1 MVSLS
6 NLELAPAPTVHP
18 LAPFFAPRAIAVVGA
33 ADDPTKLRGR
43 ILAQLLKGGFAGPVY
58 PVHPTA
64 GAIQGLPAYRSVAD
78 TPAPAD
84 LALVAIPSERV
95 PAVLEEC
102 AAAGV
107 RSVLV
112 YSGGFAEEGE
122 GKRGLQDEVTAIA
135 ARTGIRVSGP
145 NSVGFLNVA
154 GAVCATFS
162 PAIDF
167 AALPAQRRQG
177 GARRI
182 GIVSQSGGL
191 GFAIFNRG
199 LRRHLTFSHVV
210 NTGNEADID
219 ATDVLDF
226 LVEDPAT
233 GVIVM
238 FLESIRR
245 GDRFQE
251 VAARAL
257 ERGKPIVVAKVGR
270 SAAGQRAA
278 LSHTASLT
286 GADAAYDSVFRRYG
300 IVRVDDQDAM
310 LDAAQA
316 FAMCP
321 PMRGR
326 RVGIVTIS
334 GGVGGW
340 MADTLEGQ
348 GFTVPALSAETQARV
363 RTYLPPF
370 GAAFNPIDITAN
382 AMENDHR
389 ARSLEVLAAAEGI
402 DAIVN
407 VSSLAADPQLPAE
420 RERLAAL
427 VRSSDR
433 PVLFYSYPL
442 PSEVASQTLADIGIP
457 LYTSL
462 AGAARALTALAE
474 HHEARERQDGASP
487 EGDEAAA
494 RRALAAAGETLCE
507 YEAAPLLA
515 AYGIATAPARLARTA
530 QEAQAAAA
538 ELGFPVA
545 LKIQSPDI
553 PHKTEAGGV
562 ALALA
567 DATAVAAAFDRIS
580 AAARAS
586 HPAAGIHGVLVQ
598 RMAPRGVEMIAG
610 AVHDAGFGPQVS
622 LGLGGV
628 LVEILRDVAMA
639 PAPFS
644 AAAAATLVDRLR
656 AAPLLDGWR
665 GSAPADRTAFANLAA
680 RLSRLASDLSDRILE
695 IELNPVLVHPRG
707 DGVSVVDALV
717 RQRPKEPT

>member
-1 MVSLS
+1 MTT
-6 NLELAPAPTVHP
+6 AHP
-18 LAPFFAPRAIAVVGA
+18 LAPFFAPRSVAVVGA
-33 ADDPTKLRGR
+33 ADDPTRLRGR
-43 ILAQLLKGGFAGPVY
+43 ILAQLLKGGFTGPVY

-64 GAIQGLPAYRSVAD
+64 TAVQGLPAYRSVSL

-84 LALVAIPSERV
+84 LALVAIPSDRV

-154 GAVCATFS
+154 DAVCATFS

-167 AALPAQRRQG
+167 AALPAQRERN

-199 LRRHLTFSHVV
+199 LRRHLSFSHVV

-226 LVEDPAT
+226 LVDDADT

-245 GDRFQE
+245 GDRFKE
-251 VAARAL
+251 VAAKAL
-257 ERGKPIVVAKVGR
+257 ERGKPIIVAKVGR

-300 IVRVDDQDAM
+300 IIRVDDQDAM

-316 FAMCP
+316 FALCR

-348 GFTVPALSAETQARV
+348 GFTVPALPADVQGRI
-363 RTYLPPF
+363 RTFLPPF

-389 ARSLEVLAAAEGI
+389 VRSLEVLAAADGI

-407 VSSLAADPQLPAE
+407 VSSLAADPRLAPE
-420 RERLAAL
+420 CERLAAL
-427 VRSSDR
+427 ARSSER

-442 PSEVASQTLADIGIP
+442 PSAEASRTLARIGIP

-462 AGAARALTALAE
+462 AGVARALSALAD
-474 HHEARERQDGASP
+474 HHAARQRTDGQAVA
-487 EGDEAAA
+487 GDQAAA
-494 RRALAAAGETLCE
+494 RRVLDAAGETLCE

-530 QEAQAAAA
+530 AEAQQAAM
-538 ELGFPVA
+538 ELGFPVV

-562 ALALA
+562 ALGLGDAAAVA
-567 DATAVAAAFDRIS
+567 DAFRKIS
-580 AAARAS
+580 AAVRAS
-586 HPAAGIHGVLVQ
+586 HPAADIRGVLVQ
-598 RMAPRGVEMIAG
+598 RMAPKGVEMIAG
-610 AVHDAGFGPQVS
+610 AVADAAFGPQVS
-622 LGLGGV
+622 IGLGGV

-644 AAAAATLVDRLR
+644 AGDAARLVDGLR
-656 AAPLLDGWR
+656 GAPLLAGWR
-665 GSAPADRTAFANLAA
+665 GAPAADGAAFAELAA
-680 RLSRLASDLSDRILE
+680 RLSRLASDLSDRVLE
-695 IELNPVLVHPRG
+695 IELNPILVHPRG
-707 DGVSVVDALV
+707 QGVSVVDALV
-717 RQRPKEPT
+717 RQRAKEDPR

>member
-1 MVSLS
+1 M
-6 NLELAPAPTVHP
+6 PHP
-18 LAPFFAPRAIAVVGA
+18 LAPFFAPRSVAVVGA
-33 ADDPTKLRGR
+33 ADDPTRVRGR

-64 GAIQGLPAYRSVAD
+64 ATIQGLPAHPSVGA
-78 TPAPAD
+78 TPQPAD

-112 YSGGFAEEGE
+112 YSGGFAEEG
-122 GKRGLQDEVTAIA
+122 GAKRELQDEVAAIA
-135 ARTGIRVSGP
+135 ARTGIRVGGP
-145 NSVGFLNVA
+145 NSVGFLNIA
-154 GAVCATFS
+154 DGVCATFS

-167 AALPAQRRQG
+167 AALPAQRLPAAG
-177 GARRI
+177 RRI
-182 GIVSQSGGL
+182 GIISQSGGL

-233 GVIVM
+233 GVILL

-245 GDRFQE
+245 GDRFQA
-251 VAARAL
+251 VAAKAL
-257 ERGKPIVVAKVGR
+257 ARGKPIVVAKVGR

-286 GADAAYDSVFRRYG
+286 GADAAYDSVFRHLG

-316 FAMCP
+316 LALCP
-321 PMRGR
+321 PLAGR

-340 MADTLEGQ
+340 MSDTLEGQ
-348 GFTVPALSAETQARV
+348 GFSVPALSAEVQARI

-370 GAAFNPIDITAN
+370 GAAFNPVDITAS

-389 ARSLEVLAAAEGI
+389 VQSLEVLATAEGI
-402 DAIVN
+402 DAVVN
-407 VSSLAADPQLPAE
+407 ISSLAADPRLPLE
-420 RERLAAL
+420 RERLEQL
-427 VRSSDR
+427 VRSSAR
-433 PVLFYSYPL
+433 PILFYSYPL
-442 PSEVASQTLADIGIP
+442 PAPAAADILAGLGIP

-462 AGAARALTALAE
+462 GGVARALSALAQYHEARTRPPDPPPAGDPAAARAAL
-474 HHEARERQDGASP
+474 DN
-487 EGDEAAA
+487 
-494 RRALAAAGETLCE
+494 AGETLCE
-507 YEAAPLLA
+507 YQAAPLLA
-515 AYGIATAPARLARTA
+515 AYGIPTAPARLARSA
-530 QEAQAAAA
+530 AEARRWAT
-538 ELGFPVA
+538 ELGFPVV
-545 LKIQSPDI
+545 LKVQSPDI

-562 ALALA
+562 VLGLTNGEAVA
-567 DATAVAAAFDRIS
+567 DAYAAILRRVA
-580 AAARAS
+580 AS
-586 HPAAGIHGVLVQ
+586 HPGAAIHGILVQ
-598 RMAPRGVEMIAG
+598 RMAARGVEMIAA
-610 AVHDAGFGPQVS
+610 AVNDPGLGPQVS
-622 LGLGGV
+622 VGLGGV
-628 LVEILRDVAMA
+628 LVELLGDLAMA
-639 PAPFS
+639 PAPLGPVGADALVGRLRGAPLLGGWRG
-644 AAAAATLVDRLR
+644 AAAADR
-656 AAPLLDGWR
+656 AAF
-665 GSAPADRTAFANLAA
+665 ADLAA
-680 RLSRLASDLSDRILE
+680 RLSRLAADLADRIVE
-695 IELNPVLVHPRG
+695 IELNPVLVHPQG
-707 DGVSVVDALV
+707 HGVSVVDALV